1 MHECLWITK
10 NRYINV
16 LMTYFRTVYN
26 KSRRIRL
33 QKNNTDLAETEKL
46 PFNKKK
52 IKNKKFGIGT
62 GS

>member
-26 KSRRIRL
+26 KNRRIRL
-33 QKNNTDLAETEKL
+33 QKNNTDLAETETL
-46 PFNKKK
+46 PYNKKK
-52 IKNKKFGIGT
+52 KKKNLVSVPGV
-62 GS
+62 S

>member
-16 LMTYFRTVYN
+16 LMTYFSTVYN
-26 KSRRIRL
+26 KNRRIRL
-33 QKNNTDLAETEKL
+33 QKNNTDLAETKKL
-46 PFNKKK
+46 HFKKK
-52 IKNKKFGIGT
+52 KKKKFGTGT